1 MASFIENLESRLL
14 LSAAPHKASATIIQ
28 DEATVLQARNQIRTD
43 QLAIRTKLSQDHADL
58 AQALA
63 TQKGVIKLDSD
74 KLHADR
80 GNAALV
86 AVDQA
91 QLKAD
96 RLQIITIRAANKTT
110 VATDRANSKAT
121 LTADKAA
128 LKTAILKLGDDRR
141 AGL

>member
-63 TQKGVIKLDSD
+63 TQKGVIKLD
-74 KLHADR
+74 ADR

-121 LTADKAA
+121 LT
-128 LKTAILKLGDDRR
+128 
-141 AGL
+141 